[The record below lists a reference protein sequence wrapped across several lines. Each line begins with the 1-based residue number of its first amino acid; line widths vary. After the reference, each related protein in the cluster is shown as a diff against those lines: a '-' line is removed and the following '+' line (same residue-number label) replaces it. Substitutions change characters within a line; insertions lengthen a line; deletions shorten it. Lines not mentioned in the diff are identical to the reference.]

1 MAAVLDV
8 RDHHHGA
15 GASFSRGLCIR
26 GSVGC
31 MPCAS
36 SAGSSGGYDLPKAVV
51 MLQGLYKFH
60 QYQVVGRHLPTPN
73 DETPQ
78 IYRMKLWATDA
89 VRAK

>member
-1 MAAVLDV
+1 
-8 RDHHHGA
+8 
-15 GASFSRGLCIR
+15 
-26 GSVGC
+26 
-31 MPCAS
+31 
-36 SAGSSGGYDLPKAVV
+36 

-89 VRAK
+89 VRAKSKFWCVQLLDSHLALA